1 MTIFITLI
9 IIYMLVSYFGVRIYF
24 CFQNG
29 LKDKKN
35 SLSKLV
41 FTYLIFFLFIL
52 VEIPFVIFFP
62 AWISEKLD
70 VFERTSET
78 TMFLILFGVVVLIG
92 AIWKGRASRANN
104 F

>member
-9 IIYMLVSYFGVRIYF
+9 IMYMLVSYFGVRIYF

-41 FTYLIFFLFIL
+41 FIYLIFFS
-52 VEIPFVIFFP
+52 VYSGRNTVCH
-62 AWISEKLD
+62 
-70 VFERTSET
+70 
-78 TMFLILFGVVVLIG
+78 FL
-92 AIWKGRASRANN
+92 SCMD
-104 F
+104 